1 MDDIIGRIYCH
12 FLVIL
17 SGLNHRTAWVEKD
30 HSEHLVSTPPCCV
43 QGHQPLE
50 QAAQSHVQPG
60 LECLQG
66 IITGFRDNADTSS
79 PDRGRLLTPHL
90 RAPTKSEVSPAR
102 LHSSYQQTKKA
113 TQNNLGNVLPHSSG
127 FERTPILCYSLW
139 SIICFAKA
147 ILT

>member
-60 LECLQG
+60 LESLQG
-66 IITGFRDNADTSS
+66 
-79 PDRGRLLTPHL
+79 
-90 RAPTKSEVSPAR
+90 
-102 LHSSYQQTKKA
+102 
-113 TQNNLGNVLPHSSG
+113 
-127 FERTPILCYSLW
+127 W
-139 SIICFAKA
+139 SIHYSSIGIHYFS
-147 ILT
+147 IFGLTSTKEVC